1 MAEDGVISRCPPP
14 SPFDPA
20 TSLNEIRQRTRVRYF
35 LAAQGFPFGA
45 HGFPFAAHGLA
56 AFLAFGPH
64 GLDDFVLGAQ
74 GFAPWAAAG
83 TGVDAIM
90 PPTAAI
96 DPRVC
101 SVFFSVGMRFL
112 LGLKIDGRH
121 RRVVTFTSHSG
132 MAFVREVST
141 TLSRPVSTK
150 SPMPKKAAPMSG
162 LPMRETRA
170 IQSRRTMIAWREP

>member
-35 LAAQGFPFGA
+35 LAAQGFPFG
-45 HGFPFAAHGLA
+45 AHGLA